1 MDFEHREK
9 KKKKKKKKEKKVGYR
24 GGEKR
29 GHNISCNCPQ
39 STVRYMPARIQNKTE
54 NAKRESVKNDAIRH
68 SSTIAVVEEEG
79 DDALH
84 ALAPIDLD

>member
-1 MDFEHREK
+1 
-9 KKKKKKKKEKKVGYR
+9 
-24 GGEKR
+24 
-29 GHNISCNCPQ
+29 
-39 STVRYMPARIQNKTE
+39 MPARIQNKTE

-84 ALAPIDLD
+84 AFARIDLD